1 MMGRGPSLCFYL
13 VVVVVV
19 VVVVGQQNTM
29 ARKDGDARKLRPK
42 SA

>member
-19 VVVVGQQNTM
+19 VVVDRWQASPNWG
-29 ARKDGDARKLRPK
+29 AA
-42 SA
+42 SANA